1 MNLPWTNTH
10 IQMFTL
16 SSIATTA
23 KLLGPTKIS
32 VVALSQLHTVHFKLI
47 RSLSL
52 HSYLTEGLGKL
63 IRFYDCCSHEKQ
75 ITK

>member
-23 KLLGPTKIS
+23 KLLGPTKIYAAAFLVNCIQYIS
-32 VVALSQLHTVHFKLI
+32 N
-47 RSLSL
+47 
-52 HSYLTEGLGKL
+52 
-63 IRFYDCCSHEKQ
+63 
-75 ITK
+75 